1 MAQAPGVSDR
11 TGGQAHAVGTR
22 CNITDNPDE
31 LPFGRAERMQGAE
44 TYLLCRRFLND
55 DDDEEED
62 RYEWR

>member
-1 MAQAPGVSDR
+1 MPQLMARYVLRSGC
-11 TGGQAHAVGTR
+11 G
-22 CNITDNPDE
+22 DNPHE
-31 LPFGRAERMQGAE
+31 HSSGKAERAQGAE